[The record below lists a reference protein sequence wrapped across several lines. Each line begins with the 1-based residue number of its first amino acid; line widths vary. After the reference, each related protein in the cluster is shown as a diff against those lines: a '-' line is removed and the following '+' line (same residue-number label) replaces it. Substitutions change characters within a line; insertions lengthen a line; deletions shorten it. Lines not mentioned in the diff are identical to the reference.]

1 MDWNCIKLITF
12 VLLKVVIMSKS
23 TISFRVKERAK
34 VSPSLSGLSEWI
46 EGVII
51 KIFKNPFLGEELAVQ
66 DENGRIF
73 YGEKKYFKKA

>member
-1 MDWNCIKLITF
+1 MDWNCLKLITF

-23 TISFRVKERAK
+23 NSSFKVKERAK

>member
-1 MDWNCIKLITF
+1 
-12 VLLKVVIMSKS
+12 MSNS
-23 TISFRVKERAK
+23 VISFKVTERAK
-34 VSPSLSGLSEWI
+34 VSPTLSGLSVWI